1 MAFVPNRF
9 RSRATTAPLFPTF
22 DRLFSGDVEPVE
34 EPVKGSPFSVGGSY
48 YLAFC
53 QVWAPPFELDE
64 LDLLEDS
71 P

>member
-1 MAFVPNRF
+1 MAFVPF

-22 DRLFSGDVEPVE
+22 DRLFSNDVERVEPVI
-34 EPVKGSPFSVGGSY
+34 GSPYSVGGAY

-64 LDLLEDS
+64 LDLFED
-71 P
+71 

>member
-1 MAFVPNRF
+1 MI
-9 RSRATTAPLFPTF
+9 
-22 DRLFSGDVEPVE
+22 RLFHVPLSPFCRKVRLSLAEKKLDVELVE
-34 EPVKGSPFSVGGSY
+34 ESVKGSPYSVGGAY

>member
-22 DRLFSGDVEPVE
+22 DRLFSNDVEQVE
-34 EPVKGSPFSVGGSY
+34 EPVKGLPFSVGGAC

-71 P
+71 